1 MIVTPNST
9 LINPPTWL
17 VVIRNTMMWQIPQ
30 IRGTL
35 VEIDDGF
42 ALNFPPEALD
52 ARARRCVVREDAVA
66 EDLDGVVVA
75 NAVDDRLDRLTI
87 GHESWLADLLV
98 TTAVGVD
105 TNFSL
110 TVDVALEVVEE
121 GKGR

>member
-1 MIVTPNST
+1 MIGQFPQSFGA
-9 LINPPTWL
+9 L
-17 VVIRNTMMWQIPQ
+17 VD
-30 IRGTL
+30 
-35 VEIDDGF
+35 IDLWFPHD
-42 ALNFPPEALD
+42 FPPEALD

-75 NAVDDRLDRLTI
+75 NGVDDRLDRLTI

-110 TVDVALEVVEE
+110 TVDVALEEVEE